1 MYLDSA
7 LAVGGNNKAVDG
19 GAGRMF
25 KLKVTD
31 GVNQFDMMELK
42 HWSHIRELSVGTKL
56 LIKPTNNP
64 LKARRGV
71 L

>member
-31 GVNQFDMMELK
+31 GVN
-42 HWSHIRELSVGTKL
+42 
-56 LIKPTNNP
+56 
-64 LKARRGV
+64 
-71 L
+71 